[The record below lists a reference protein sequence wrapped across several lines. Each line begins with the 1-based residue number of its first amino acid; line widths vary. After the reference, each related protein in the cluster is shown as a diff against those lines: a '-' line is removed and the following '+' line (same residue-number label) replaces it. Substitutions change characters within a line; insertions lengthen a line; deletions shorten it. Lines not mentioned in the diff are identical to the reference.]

1 MPTRRDLLAATG
13 LAAAG
18 ATAGCLGLGGDG
30 GEGDGDGDG
39 DGSNSGR
46 AQAAENPDTVRLQ
59 ELSVQNNHDEA
70 HQVQLAVEADDDVL
84 HLDNYELE
92 SAGGSRT
99 LEGDWNS
106 EAGSYRIHAR
116 LDDGEIRS
124 TDVTEGIPESA
135 SCVKVLVRIDGGGGL
150 DIWNGADCEA

>member
-1 MPTRRDLLAATG
+1 MPTRRDLLAASG
-13 LAAAG
+13 LAVAS
-18 ATAGCLGLGGDG
+18 AGCLGLGGDD
-30 GEGDGDGDG
+30 GEGDDG
-39 DGSNSGR
+39 NTGR
-46 AQAAENPDTVRLQ
+46 AQASENPETVRLQ
-59 ELSVQNNHDEA
+59 ELSVQNNHEEA

-99 LEGDWNS
+99 VEGDWNS

-124 TDVTEGIPESA
+124 TDVTDGVPESA
-135 SCVKVLVRIDGGGGL
+135 SCVKVLVRIDSAGSL
-150 DIWNGADCEA
+150 AIWNGADCAGPGGS